1 MSSHAP
7 QGVLHF
13 RTIGNRSSE
22 RRMHGLS
29 RCILLE
35 SRNKDY
41 GCRAVEDCIA
51 TMLCAETVAFQHSKQ
66 KNMVKVLAFLSRSKL
81 FNKRSQNRV
90 RK

>member
-1 MSSHAP
+1 
-7 QGVLHF
+7 
-13 RTIGNRSSE
+13 
-22 RRMHGLS
+22 
-29 RCILLE
+29 
-35 SRNKDY
+35 
-41 GCRAVEDCIA
+41 VEDCIA